1 MQAGR
6 PDRRK
11 ADSLRGLWSRHRFH
25 SLVRTDVSLDPLRR
39 RGVLLIVAYDIADRR
54 RWRRVLTIV
63 EGYGD
68 RLQLSVFQC
77 RLTSRR
83 RVELAARL
91 EEVIRK
97 DQDSVLFLDLG
108 PADKVTPRV
117 ESLGR
122 PFEAIQRRA
131 RVL

>member
-1 MQAGR
+1 MPEER
-6 PDRRK
+6 
-11 ADSLRGLWSRHRFH
+11 LF
-25 SLVRTDVSLDPLRR
+25 V
-39 RGVLLIVAYDIADRR
+39 VAYDIADRK

-68 RLQLSVFQC
+68 RLQFSVFQC
-77 RLTSRR
+77 RLTARR
-83 RVELAARL
+83 RIELAARL

-97 DQDSVLFLDLG
+97 DQDSVVFLDLG
-108 PADKVTPRV
+108 PADKVRPRV

-131 RVL
+131 QVF

>member
-1 MQAGR
+1 M
-6 PDRRK
+6 PDER
-11 ADSLRGLWSRHRFH
+11 LF
-25 SLVRTDVSLDPLRR
+25 
-39 RGVLLIVAYDIADRR
+39 IVAYDIADRK

-77 RLTSRR
+77 RLTARR
-83 RVELAARL
+83 RIELAARL
-91 EEVIRK
+91 EEVIRP
-97 DQDSVLFLDLG
+97 DRDSVLFLDLG

-122 PFEAIQRRA
+122 PFEAIQRLA
-131 RVL
+131 EVI

>member
-1 MQAGR
+1 M
-6 PDRRK
+6 PDER
-11 ADSLRGLWSRHRFH
+11 LF
-25 SLVRTDVSLDPLRR
+25 VVT
-39 RGVLLIVAYDIADRR
+39 YDIADRK

-77 RLTSRR
+77 RLTAHR

-91 EEVIRK
+91 EKVIRK

-108 PADKVTPRV
+108 PADKVSPRV

-122 PFEAIQRRA
+122 PFEAIERRA
-131 RVL
+131 RIF

>member
-1 MQAGR
+1 MPEER
-6 PDRRK
+6 
-11 ADSLRGLWSRHRFH
+11 LF
-25 SLVRTDVSLDPLRR
+25 
-39 RGVLLIVAYDIADRR
+39 IVAYDIADRR

-68 RLQLSVFQC
+68 RLQLWVFQC

>member
-1 MQAGR
+1 MPEER
-6 PDRRK
+6 
-11 ADSLRGLWSRHRFH
+11 LF
-25 SLVRTDVSLDPLRR
+25 V
-39 RGVLLIVAYDIADRR
+39 VAYDIADRR
-54 RWRRVLTIV
+54 RWRRVLMIV

-117 ESLGR
+117 ESLGSPSR
-122 PFEAIQRRA
+122 PSSGGHASSEVDIGGWACRRRA
-131 RVL
+131 SAAAGPFFRGALAIG

>member
-1 MQAGR
+1 VPEER
-6 PDRRK
+6 
-11 ADSLRGLWSRHRFH
+11 LF
-25 SLVRTDVSLDPLRR
+25 
-39 RGVLLIVAYDIADRR
+39 IVAYDIVDRK

-68 RLQLSVFQC
+68 RVQLSVFQC
-77 RLTSRR
+77 RLTARR
-83 RVELAARL
+83 RIELAARL

-97 DQDSVLFLDLG
+97 DQDSVVVLDLG

-122 PFEAIQRRA
+122 PFEALERRA
-131 RVL
+131 HVI

>member
-1 MQAGR
+1 MPEER
-6 PDRRK
+6 I
-11 ADSLRGLWSRHRFH
+11 F
-25 SLVRTDVSLDPLRR
+25 
-39 RGVLLIVAYDIADRR
+39 IVAYDISDRR

-77 RLTSRR
+77 RLSARR
-83 RVELAARL
+83 RIEMAMRL

-117 ESLGR
+117 ETLGR
-122 PFEAIQRRA
+122 PFEVIQRRA

>member
-1 MQAGR
+1 M
-6 PDRRK
+6 PEEH
-11 ADSLRGLWSRHRFH
+11 LF
-25 SLVRTDVSLDPLRR
+25 V
-39 RGVLLIVAYDIADRR
+39 VAYDIADRK

-77 RLTSRR
+77 RLSARR
-83 RVELAARL
+83 RIELAARL
-91 EEVIRK
+91 DEVIRA
-97 DQDSVLFLDLG
+97 DRDSVLFLDLG

-122 PFEAIQRRA
+122 PFEAVQRRA
-131 RVL
+131 QVI